1 VRYKA
6 YVSLGTESGIADAA
20 VRAASGRPMS
30 PAAEKLAARH
40 ARAMKAVLLAAKA
53 WNRAR
58 ESRRMMPD
66 GLSAEYVTRCRL
78 ACACQRL
85 AKIEKEV
92 SRG

>member
-1 VRYKA
+1 MKYEAEDVRINDEHYA
-6 YVSLGTESGIADAA
+6 SVTAGRATTGESQSL
-20 VRAASGRPMS
+20 
-30 PAAEKLAARH
+30 RH

-85 AKIEKEV
+85 ERIEKEV